1 MLDAVRQGNL
11 SIPAN
16 YAAVE
21 QWLDIDDF
29 IDYMIVNYFAGN
41 TDWAHKN
48 WYASF
53 NRVDPNGRWRFHSW
67 DAEHVFKSVGENVT
81 GRIDTGGPT
90 EIFHRLMGNAGLGS
104 IGSPEFRLRFADRVQ
119 QHFFNGGV
127 LTPAAAGAVYA
138 ARMAEANRAIVGES
152 ARWGD
157 NRREPAYTHA
167 DWLATQNN
175 LINNY
180 FPNRS
185 GSVVSQFTSLGWRV
199 PLEAPLM
206 SQYGG
211 TVDPGYQLTLSLP
224 ATLRGVPIYYTL
236 DGSDPRDPATN
247 LPRAGALLYT
257 APITINAQVQV
268 KARIFVDDTGSNSV
282 NEWSP
287 IVDKTF
293 FLPTPFPVRI
303 TELHYNPAA
312 GPGGIQGEDLE
323 FIELMNVGSQTI
335 NLAGVQLAQ
344 FAETPYTFTSRF
356 LAQGERIVVARNR
369 DAFQTVYGTEVNL
382 ASTGFGGANL
392 SNGGE
397 RIELLGPL
405 GETLQDFVFDDEA
418 PWPTTPDGG
427 GYSLQIIDPL
437 GDAGD
442 PANWRASNFLGG
454 SPGGTDD
461 SIPGDYDGNGL
472 VEDADAA
479 TWRASY
485 GMTVDPGTGADGNR
499 NGVVDAADFIV
510 WRSRWMAAQGAQT
523 AQAAAANGSAL
534 TAAATEVLESEPVRV
549 PAGSSA
555 AVGVS
560 FVHPVDNSSAPSAS
574 RRSSVRGSLLVAKQT
589 ADGGRLDLNLAVQGL
604 KSARLG
610 MTGPASWTGSVPSAD
625 DSIVAE
631 NHADLLEFSATVW
644 EDDAWLK
651 GLSATRLSQ
660 CLRRS

>member
-1 MLDAVRQGNL
+1 
-11 SIPAN
+11 
-16 YAAVE
+16 
-21 QWLDIDDF
+21 
-29 IDYMIVNYFAGN
+29 MIVNYYAGN

-67 DAEHVFKSVGENVT
+67 DAEHVFKTVGENVT

-90 EIFHRLMGNAGLGS
+90 EIHHRLMGNAGQGWT
-104 IGSPEFRLRFADRVQ
+104 GSPEYRLRFADRVQ

-138 ARMAEANRAIVGES
+138 ARMDEANRAIVGES

-180 FPNRS
+180 FPGRS

-199 PLEAPLM
+199 PLEAPQM

-211 TVDPGYQLTLSLP
+211 TVDPGYQLNLSLP
-224 ATLRGVPIYYTL
+224 PSLRGVPIYYTL

-247 LPRAGALLYT
+247 LPRASALLYSV
-257 APITINAQVQV
+257 PITIDAQVQV
-268 KARIFVDDTGSNSV
+268 KARIYVNDAGSNSV

-356 LAQGERIVVARNR
+356 LAAGERIVVARNR
-369 DAFQTVYGTEVNL
+369 DVFQTVYGTEINL
-382 ASTGFGGANL
+382 ASTGYGGANL

-397 RIELLGPL
+397 RIALIGPL
-405 GETLQDFVFDDEA
+405 GETLQDFEYNDAA
-418 PWPTTPDGG
+418 PWPTSPDGG
-427 GYSLQIIDPL
+427 GYSLHIIDAAADP
-437 GDAGD
+437 AD
-442 PANWRASNFLGG
+442 PANWRASMQVGG
-454 SPGGTDD
+454 SPGRDD
-461 SIPGDYDGNGL
+461 TVTSTPGDYDGNGL
-472 VEDADAA
+472 VQEADYA

-485 GMTVDPGTGADGNR
+485 GLTVPNGSGADGNR
-499 NGVVDAADFIV
+499 NGVVDTADFVVWRRAMMAAPPAAASGASLAAAEPAEAAPNSDVAPNFTGTLPTLAADASPERND
-510 WRSRWMAAQGAQT
+510 RS
-523 AQAAAANGSAL
+523 GSKAFGR
-534 TAAATEVLESEPVRV
+534 SFGSRSSSRDD
-549 PAGSSA
+549 GSS
-555 AVGVS
+555 G
-560 FVHPVDNSSAPSAS
+560 
-574 RRSSVRGSLLVAKQT
+574 RRSDLL
-589 ADGGRLDLNLAVQGL
+589 LAVEVEHVGRDGFDGL
-604 KSARLG
+604 SPRFTWPISDDAPGLVDADRDMLE
-610 MTGPASWTGSVPSAD
+610 PAS
-625 DSIVAE
+625 
-631 NHADLLEFSATVW
+631 TVW
-644 EDDAWLK
+644 DDDAWLD
-651 GLSATRLSQ
+651 GLFAARIV
-660 CLRRS
+660 